1 MKEPQFSS
9 FEYDYR
15 YDFHLEIEYRL
26 KTDVFQ
32 ADSDFSVLFHLSF
45 AAEIEQKQLN
55 NMSPF
60 AIFAIVLTIAY
71 IIYYGVNISRDLY
84 AKKGQE
90 NETEEIFEVSNMPKI
105 EDPIPVREDGDGFVI
120 GTQTEL
126 ENLSESDQ
134 PGGQG
139 REKKGNGDSYKSETT
154 EKNGVAVESGV
165 AEKSKTEKVV
175 DNIRQ
180 NMLEGDIQS
189 EVVMN
194 ETQFEDY
201 LVSQQIILFD
211 NQRPSKGLREVKAP
225 DDGKSENNEPEA
237 RDAI

>member
-15 YDFHLEIEYRL
+15 YDFCLKMEYRL
-26 KTDVFQ
+26 KTEDFQ
-32 ADSDFSVLFHLSF
+32 TDSDFHVLFHPSF

-84 AKKGQE
+84 GKKGQE
-90 NETEEIFEVSNMPKI
+90 NETEEIFDVGNMSEI
-105 EDPIPVREDGDGFVI
+105 EEPIPVREDGDGFVI
-120 GTQTEL
+120 GTQSEL
-126 ENLSESDQ
+126 DFFSESNQ
-134 PGGQG
+134 PEGQG
-139 REKKGNGDSYKSETT
+139 KEDDDSYKSETT
-154 EKNGVAVESGV
+154 EKSGV
-165 AEKSKTEKVV
+165 AIESGIAGKSKAEELV

-194 ETQFEDY
+194 EMQFEDY
-201 LVSQQIILFD
+201 LVNQQVILFD
-211 NQRPSKGLREVKAP
+211 NQRQSKGLREVEAS
-225 DDGKSENNEPEA
+225 DDWKSENNEPEA